1 GRGTA
6 RVDLLC
12 FTFLGLRSSW
22 WVLVRKAMDHARAA
36 LSNLFSG
43 EPMSYTRFSIARQ
56 TDGDNSHVEMKLSAD
71 DEEGG
76 EVERPEHL
84 HASMAQPQRNVKK
97 LCFLVTAAVLLL
109 LIGFLIG
116 YLSYRGRMQL
126 AARCQDGSGR
136 CEITPTASYLLD
148 GDETEEEEIQG
159 PPVLYWPDLKTMLS
173 DKLSAKRLGD
183 NLRQRAGVD
192 SFEAG
197 EAEDTRMATY
207 IHDQFNS
214 FLLDKVWN
222 DEHYI
227 KLQVRG
233 STKNKVSVLM
243 GGSQETLET
252 PDAYVAYSESGSVSG
267 KPVYVNY
274 GLKEDFEK
282 IQKSVPALNGT
293 IVIVRTGKITLAEK
307 VANAKEAGAAGVLM
321 YIDPLNYRVMDTL
334 VPFGHAHLGTGDPYT
349 PGFPS
354 FNHTQFPPV
363 ESSGLPHIVVQTIS
377 SNAAARLFSKMDGDS
392 CFENWKGGILPCK
405 VTTKQESE
413 IMVKLDVS
421 NSMKDRKIL
430 NIFGAIQGFEEPDRY
445 VVIGA
450 QRDSWGPGVA
460 KAGTGTA
467 ILLELARV
475 ISDMVKNGG
484 YKPRRSII
492 FASWSAGD
500 YGAVGATEWLE
511 VLEGLSC
518 SSSYQCVRCPFFLAG
533 GTHVKISASPLLYTL
548 LERVMKGVKDPA
560 TGSGKLYDRVGSD
573 WVKAVFP
580 LGLDNAA
587 FPFLAYSGIPVVSFG
602 FYNKD
607 EEYLFLDTKY
617 DTLENLRK
625 IENLDALLH
634 AAAEVAGQI
643 ALRLTHDHELFL
655 DFGRYSEE
663 LLAYQEKFLPYVKD
677 VQELGLTLDWL
688 FFARGDFQR
697 AADALR
703 RDITNSDRENKVIR
717 RALNDRIMKVEYD
730 FLSPYLSPKDVP
742 FRHIFFG
749 KGTHTL
755 QSLVEHLQQLKTSK
769 SSVDL
774 NLLKEQL
781 ALATWTIKGAANA
794 LGGDI
799 WDTDNEF

>member
-1 GRGTA
+1 
-6 RVDLLC
+6 
-12 FTFLGLRSSW
+12 
-22 WVLVRKAMDHARAA
+22 
-36 LSNLFSG
+36 LFHHMIVFQQFGG

-76 EVERPEHL
+76 EIGRPEHL
-84 HASMAQPQRNVKK
+84 HAGVAQPWRNGKN
-97 LCFLVTAAVLLL
+97 LCFLVIAALLLL

-126 AARCQDGSGR
+126 AAKCLEGSGK
-136 CEITPTASYLLD
+136 CEITPTASYLAD
-148 GDETEEEEIQG
+148 GDETEGEEIPG
-159 PPVLYWPDLKTMLS
+159 PPVLYWPDLKTLLS
-173 DKLSAKRLGD
+173 DKLSARRLED
-183 NLRQRAGVD
+183 NLRRRANKY

-197 EAEDTRMATY
+197 QSEDEIMASY
-207 IHDQFNS
+207 IYDQFES
-214 FLLDKVWN
+214 FHLDKVWN

-233 STKNKVSVLM
+233 STKNKVSIM
-243 GGSQETLET
+243 QDDKEENLET
-252 PDAYVAYSESGSVSG
+252 PDAYVAYSESGSAVG

-274 GLKEDFEK
+274 GRKEDFEK
-282 IQKSVPALNGT
+282 IQKSVIPLNGT
-293 IVIVRTGKITLAEK
+293 VVIVRAGKITLAQK
-307 VANAKEAGAAGVLM
+307 VANAKEAGAVGVLM
-321 YIDPLNYRVMDTL
+321 YLDPFEYRNTDAL
-334 VPFGHAHLGTGDPYT
+334 VPFGHAHLGTGDPFT

-377 SNAAARLFSKMDGDS
+377 SHAASKLFSKMDGEP
-392 CFENWKGGILPCK
+392 CLPEWRGGIMACK
-405 VTTKQESE
+405 VMLSSGSRM
-413 IMVKLDVS
+413 MVKLDV
-421 NSMKDRKIL
+421 NNVMTDRKIL
-430 NIFGAIQGFEEPDRY
+430 NIFGAVTGFEEPDRY

-450 QRDSWGPGVA
+450 QRDSWGPGAA
-460 KAGTGTA
+460 KAGVGTA

-475 ISDMVKNGG
+475 ISDIVKNDG

-492 FASWSAGD
+492 FASWSAGE

-511 VLEGLSC
+511 GYSATLHAKAFTYISLDAAVLGMN
-518 SSSYQCVRCPFFLAG
+518 
-533 GTHVKISASPLLYTL
+533 HIKISASPLLYAL
-548 LERVMKGVKDPA
+548 LERTMKGVKEP
-560 TGSGKLYDRVGSD
+560 TTNLGNLYNRVGTD
-573 WVKAVFP
+573 WVKAVVP

-607 EEYLFLDTKY
+607 EEYPFLGTTQDTV
-617 DTLENLRK
+617 ENLK
-625 IENLDALLH
+625 TINNLNALLR

-663 LLAYQEKFLPYVKD
+663 LLAFQEKFLAYSEDVK
-677 VQELGLTLDWL
+677 ELGLTLDWL
-688 FFARGDFQR
+688 TFARGDFQR

-703 RDITNSDRENKVIR
+703 IDIANSDRENKVIR

-730 FLSPYLSPKDVP
+730 FLSPYLSPKDAP

-749 KGTHTL
+749 KGSHTL
-755 QSLVEHLQQLKTSK
+755 QSLLEHLQLLKTSRN
-769 SSVDL
+769 SVDPNML
-774 NLLKEQL
+774 REQL
-781 ALATWTIKGAANA
+781 ALVTWTIKGAANA